1 MNDLILVVEDQ
12 PDLAALLKDYLE
24 NANFRVHIIAD
35 GGAVIAWVKEFFPSV
50 ILLDLMLPGK
60 DGLQV
65 CREIRSFSQVPI
77 MITTAKVDEL
87 HRIVGLEA
95 GADDYLCK
103 PYSPREAVARV
114 KALLRRGAIS
124 DISTQFIQVNSDALS
139 VCVGGID
146 SHLTV
151 VEYHLFKLLFDAP
164 RRIFSRREIMSSIYS
179 DYRIVSDRTIDSHI
193 KKLRKKIHRHLPGYE
208 VIHSVY
214 GAGYKYQNDH

>member
-24 NANFRVHIIAD
+24 NASFRVHIIAD
-35 GGAVIAWVKEFFPSV
+35 GCAVITWVKEFSPSV
-50 ILLDLMLPGK
+50 IILDLMLPGK

-65 CREIRSFSQVPI
+65 CREIRSFSQAPI

-124 DISTQFIQVNSDALS
+124 EISTQLIQVDSDALS
-139 VCVGGID
+139 VCVAGIN

-151 VEYHLFKLLFDAP
+151 VEYHLFKLLFDSP
-164 RRIFSRREIMSSIYS
+164 RRIFSRREIMSSIYN

>member
-24 NANFRVHIIAD
+24 NANFRVHIISD
-35 GGAVIAWVKEFFPSV
+35 GCAVIAWVKEFFPSV

-65 CREIRSFSQVPI
+65 CREIRSFSQAPI

-124 DISTQFIQVNSDALS
+124 DISTQLIQVASDALR
-139 VCVGGID
+139 VCVAGIN
-146 SHLTV
+146 SPLTG
-151 VEYHLFKLLFDAP
+151 VESDLFKLLFDSP
-164 RRIFSRREIMSSIYS
+164 RRIFSRREIMSSIYN

-193 KKLRKKIHRHLPGYE
+193 KKLRKKIHHHLPGYE

>member
-87 HRIVGLEA
+87 NRIVGLEA
-95 GADDYLCK
+95 GDGEETVGEGGVRLINVGGDPVDFFLEVLVEELG
-103 PYSPREAVARV
+103 SIGRV
-114 KALLRRGAIS
+114 HARGAV
-124 DISTQFIQVNSDALS
+124 QFVDGHGERL
-139 VCVGGID
+139 V
-146 SHLTV
+146 
-151 VEYHLFKLLFDAP
+151 
-164 RRIFSRREIMSSIYS
+164 
-179 DYRIVSDRTIDSHI
+179 
-193 KKLRKKIHRHLPGYE
+193 
-208 VIHSVY
+208 
-214 GAGYKYQNDH
+214 